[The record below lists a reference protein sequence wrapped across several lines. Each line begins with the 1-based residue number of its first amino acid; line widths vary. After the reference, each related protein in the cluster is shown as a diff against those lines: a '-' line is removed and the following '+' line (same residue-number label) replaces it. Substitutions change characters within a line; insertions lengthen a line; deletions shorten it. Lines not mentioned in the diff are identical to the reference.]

1 MKLLIPFVCSLLLT
15 GPLMAGTPNVSIQVH
30 VGTENQ
36 TTDRKSA
43 DEIRARWLTVRVTNS
58 SSENLEG
65 LELQWTLYADD
76 LKRGTDEVVEEKS
89 GTERFSVAAS
99 GRYTDVTT
107 AKVPFKWTPQHSE
120 RSGSG
125 RRSSYKRVPESGRRY
140 HGYAVKVVKD
150 GAVIGELFSDPALR
164 KME

>member
-1 MKLLIPFVCSLLLT
+1 MKLFISLVCSLVFT
-15 GPLMAGTPNVSIQVH
+15 GSLMAGTPNVSIQVR

-36 TTDRKSA
+36 TTDRKA
-43 DEIRARWLTVRVTNS
+43 VDETRARWLTVRVTNS
-58 SSENLEG
+58 SAENLEG

-76 LKRGTDEVVEEKS
+76 LKRGTDDVVEEKS

-107 AKVPFKWTPQHSE
+107 PKVQFTWTPQHSE
-120 RSGSG
+120 RTGSS
-125 RRSSYKRVPESGRRY
+125 RRASYKRVPESGRRY
-140 HGYAVKVVKD
+140 HGYAVKVIKD